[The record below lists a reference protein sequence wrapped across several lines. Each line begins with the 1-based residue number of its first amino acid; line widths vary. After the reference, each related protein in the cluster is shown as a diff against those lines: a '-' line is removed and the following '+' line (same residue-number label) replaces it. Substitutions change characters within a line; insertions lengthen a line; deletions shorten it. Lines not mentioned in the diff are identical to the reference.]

1 LSNPP
6 KTAIL
11 WPDMETRR
19 INFLYTN
26 NPIEIPPELPPQKSR
41 KWPIFLIVIALLII
55 IGGVIKLMAKE
66 NAPDD
71 PLAYDP
77 ITLEPK
83 KPEGFISKITQMV
96 FSREYQ
102 LKGYS
107 DDRINI
113 LLLGIGGIG
122 HDGPFLTDTIMI
134 ASLKPSTG
142 EIATISIPRDLGV
155 EIPGQGL
162 NKINYAGAYGEAK
175 GSGTGGAFAVK
186 IIEETFDLKIHYYA
200 RVDFKAFAE
209 IIDELGGITI
219 NVEKS
224 FTDEMY
230 PTKNGGYETVSFKTG
245 TQTMNGATA
254 LKFVRSRHGNNGEG
268 SDFARAR
275 RQQKAIFALKE
286 KALAFST
293 LVNPIKINNIRKTLS
308 DNIATNLEFS
318 DLMSFFKLMRELKVP
333 NISTTVL
340 DDSVNGNLQ
349 SATTEFGSFILM
361 PKTGNFSEINNLI
374 ENIFEKTPAKVD
386 DTPEQSAIALPPAKI
401 EVQNGTWIAGLAAR
415 MGKRLE
421 DKNFII
427 TAVGNTE
434 IKPMPT
440 SGIYKIN
447 ANAPFEVMQALQKEL
462 RIPIRQTLPSNVTAT
477 STADILVLLGED
489 MRE

>member
-1 LSNPP
+1 
-6 KTAIL
+6 
-11 WPDMETRR
+11 METRR
-19 INFLYTN
+19 INFLDTN
-26 NPIEIPPELPPQKSR
+26 NPIEIPPELPER
-41 KWPIFLIVIALLII
+41 KPRKLRIFLIILLLLII
-55 IGGVIKLMAKE
+55 AGGVIKLFAKE
-66 NAPDD
+66 KISDD

-77 ITLEPK
+77 TTLEVK
-83 KPEGFISKITQMV
+83 KPEGFLNKISQMV
-96 FSREYQ
+96 FSRDYE

-107 DDRINI
+107 DDRINM
-113 LLLGIGGIG
+113 LFLGIGGIG

-155 EIPGQGL
+155 EIPGKGL
-162 NKINYAGAYGEAK
+162 NKINYAGAFGEAK
-175 GSGTGGAFAVK
+175 ESGSGGAFAAE

-209 IIDELGGITI
+209 IIDELGGIKI

-230 PTKNGGYETVSFKTG
+230 PTKNGGYQTVSFKTG
-245 TQTMNGATA
+245 TQTMDGETA

-286 KALAFST
+286 KATMFSI
-293 LVNPIKINNIRKTLS
+293 LVNPIKLNNIRKTLA

-340 DDSVNGNLQ
+340 DDSVNGYLQ
-349 SATTEFGSFILM
+349 SSITETGSFILT
-361 PKTGNFSEINNLI
+361 PKIGNFSEINNLI
-374 ENIFEKTPAKVD
+374 ENVFEKTPVKVD
-386 DTPEQSAIALPPAKI
+386 DTPEQSTIALPPAKI
-401 EVQNGTWIAGLAAR
+401 EVQNGTWVAGLAAR

-421 DKNFII
+421 DKNFVI

-434 IKPMPT
+434 TKPMPT

-447 ANAPFEVMQALQKEL
+447 PKAPFEVMQALQKEL
-462 RIPIRQTLPSNVTAT
+462 RIPIRQNLPENVSAT

-489 MRE
+489 MGE

>member
-1 LSNPP
+1 
-6 KTAIL
+6 
-11 WPDMETRR
+11 METRH
-19 INFLYTN
+19 INFLDTN

-55 IGGVIKLMAKE
+55 VGGVIKLLAKAD
-66 NAPDD
+66 APDD

-77 ITLEPK
+77 VTLEPK

-113 LLLGIGGIG
+113 LLLGIGGVG

-155 EIPGQGL
+155 EIPGKGL
-162 NKINYAGAYGEAK
+162 NKINYAGAFGETK
-175 GSGTGGAFAVK
+175 ESGTGAAFAAK
-186 IIEETFDLKIHYYA
+186 IIEETFNLKIHYYA
-200 RVDFKAFAE
+200 RVDFKAFSE
-209 IIDELGGITI
+209 IIDELGGIKI

-230 PTKNGGYETVSFKTG
+230 PTKNGGYQTVSFKAG
-245 TQTMNGATA
+245 PQTMDGETA

-286 KALAFST
+286 KTLTFST
-293 LVNPIKINNIRKTLS
+293 LVNPIKINNIRKTLA

-318 DLMSFFKLMRELKVP
+318 DMMSFFKLMRELKVP

-340 DDSVNGNLQ
+340 DDSVNGYLQ
-349 SATTEFGSFILM
+349 SSITETGSFILL
-361 PKTGNFSEINNLI
+361 PKTGNFSEINNLVA
-374 ENIFEKTPAKVD
+374 NIFEKTPVKD
-386 DTPEQSAIALPPAKI
+386 DTPKQSTIALPPAKI
-401 EVQNGTWIAGLAAR
+401 EVQNGTWVAGLAAR

-421 DKNFII
+421 DKDFVV

-434 IKPMPT
+434 TKPMPT
-440 SGIYKIN
+440 SGIYKLN
-447 ANAPFEVMQALQKEL
+447 ADAPFEVMQSLQKEL
-462 RIPIRQTLPSNVTAT
+462 RIPIRQTLPDNVTAT

-489 MRE
+489 IQE